1 MTDKEIIKVET
12 DALLLIES
20 VVKNAYEK
28 AIDGDLT
35 CLDDIFIFKRLGCFW
50 LYQTLSD
57 AIIQMAIRMSKT
69 TEMDVHEWFRQNF
82 KNILGESYEI
92 SEKRSNCKHQP
103 DLWLSHEDEYIPV
116 ECKLHEF
123 TEAGLRQLTRYM
135 TFYGAN
141 SGIAVASELKCE
153 LPQNIRFIK
162 HEAQHG

>member
-1 MTDKEIIKVET
+1 MTDKEIIEIENH
-12 DALLLIES
+12 ALLIIDS
-20 VVKNAYEK
+20 VLQDAYEK
-28 AIDGDLT
+28 SLKGDWSAV
-35 CLDDIFIFKRLGCFW
+35 DDVSVFGKMGYFW
-50 LYQTLSD
+50 LDLVAKE
-57 AIIQMAIRMSKT
+57 AIFANLNMHRL

-92 SEKRSNCKHQP
+92 SKKRSNCKHQP

-116 ECKLHEF
+116 ECKLHAF

>member
-12 DALLLIES
+12 DALLLVES
-20 VVKNAYEK
+20 VVKIAYEK
-28 AIDGDLT
+28 ACDGDFT
-35 CLDDIFIFKRLGCFW
+35 GLDDIFVFKRLGCFW
-50 LYQTLSD
+50 LYQALNE
-57 AIIQMAIRMSKT
+57 AIIQKALRMSKT
-69 TEMDVHEWFRQNF
+69 TEMDVHEWFKQNY
-82 KNILGESYEI
+82 KSILGKSYEI
-92 SEKRSNCKHQP
+92 AEIRSNFKYQP

-116 ECKLHEF
+116 ECKLHAF

-135 TFYGAN
+135 TFYGVN